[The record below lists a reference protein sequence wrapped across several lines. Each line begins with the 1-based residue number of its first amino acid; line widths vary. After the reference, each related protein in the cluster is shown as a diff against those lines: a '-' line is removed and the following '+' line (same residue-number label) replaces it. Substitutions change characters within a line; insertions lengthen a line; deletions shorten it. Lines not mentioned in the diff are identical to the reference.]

1 MKRLVMMIVVG
12 LALAA
17 CGSGDGKWVDNA
29 YTAVGDDTDPDK
41 LVKTTVFQPS
51 DDLNVVVV
59 LASHNRD
66 LAAMAVFTDPTGRA
80 IPTDVLELDKT
91 VGPVMFGLDFE
102 QSGGQSWAAGDW
114 RVEVYVG
121 EPQKNVDFAPTEDN
135 FQTGINF
142 RVEAPAQAG

>member
-12 LALAA
+12 LVLAA
-17 CGSGDGKWVDNA
+17 CGSGDGKWVDHA

-59 LASHNRD
+59 LGSHNRD
-66 LAAMAVFTDPTGRA
+66 LAAMAVFTDPTGRS

-91 VGPVMFGLDFE
+91 VGPVTFGLDFE
-102 QSGGQSWAAGDW
+102 QSGEQNWTAGDW
-114 RVEVYVG
+114 RVDVYVG
-121 EPQKNVDFAPTEDN
+121 EPQKNVDFVPTDNN
-135 FQTGINF
+135 FQTGIKF